1 MESITREDRMG
12 LDQEPDPQQ
21 QAPPLPPADVEVDY
35 DEVSVE
41 AKQQEEA
48 ADEAQQREEED
59 VVDVLVPKAAVKQW
73 TIGTGDLSRTYV
85 QRPLSFIAKMQWF
98 SLVGEVLD
106 NAMSGDSAL
115 TVGNLLS
122 APAGRGQSLNMA
134 DFRDADTFV
143 HAVGKLLI
151 HAPDFLQRSYC
162 IWLNVPEYERDVV
175 MELMKQSPEE
185 GGLTDDD
192 GIEIIEIFIDQ
203 NYEALDRFFRERL
216 GDLQK
221 RLQARAKVAQES
233 RQSKR

>member
-12 LDQEPDPQQ
+12 LDQEPEPQPV
-21 QAPPLPPADVEVDY
+21 APVPSEDVEVDY
-35 DEVSVE
+35 DKVAAE
-41 AKQQEEA
+41 AKQDEEA
-48 ADEAQQREEED
+48 VTEAQQREDED
-59 VVDVLVPKAAVKQW
+59 VVDILVPKADVKQW
-73 TIGTGDLSRTYV
+73 TIGQGDLQRVYI

-106 NAMSGDSAL
+106 KAMSGDGAL

-122 APAGRGQSLNMA
+122 GPQGRGQSLNMA

-143 HAVGKLLI
+143 HAIGKLLI
-151 HAPDFLQRSYC
+151 YAPDFLTRSYC
-162 IWLNVPEYERDVV
+162 IWLNVPEFERDVA
-175 MELMKQSPEE
+175 MELMKQPPEE
-185 GGLTDDD
+185 GGLTDED

-233 RQSKR
+233 RQSRR